1 MIVNLRIDIDSHDSA
16 KSLAEMISSMGSVS
30 SVDVL
35 DENGQPLKAPGQ
47 TKVEGSGVE
56 GASEQNLRP
65 ITVIDFYKKIN
76 AANLS
81 VTQGQVFS
89 QTQVKEEIQ
98 TW

>member
-1 MIVNLRIDIDSHDSA
+1 MIVNLKLDVDSYDSVQNLVQMLGA
-16 KSLAEMISSMGSVS
+16 MGSVS
-30 SVDVL
+30 SVTAL
-35 DENGQPLKAPGQ
+35 DENGQPLQAPAKAEI
-47 TKVEGSGVE
+47 VGSGVE

-81 VTQGQVFS
+81 ESQGIVINHANF
-89 QTQVKEEIQ
+89 KEEVQ